1 MTVAASRN
9 SGVVADALF
18 VGATRP
24 AMAFGVTYSAL
35 LTNAIVTVEM
45 FLLTRNLLWLL
56 LCLPVHGLFWV
67 LCLSEPRFFDLG
79 LLWGRT
85 RGPGLLRNCRRW
97 GANAYSP
104 LALDLPGGSGRRRDA
119 PSVQGV
125 P

>member
-1 MTVAASRN
+1 MAATPRN
-9 SGVVADALF
+9 AGVIADPLF

-56 LCLPVHGLFWV
+56 LCVPVHGVFWM
-67 LCLSEPRFFDLG
+67 LCLTEPRFFDLG

-85 RGPGLLRNCRRW
+85 RGAGMLRNRRRW
-97 GANAYSP
+97 GANGYSA
-104 LALDLPGGSGRRRDA
+104 LDLDLPGPSGRRRDL
-119 PSVQGV
+119 PTPRVT